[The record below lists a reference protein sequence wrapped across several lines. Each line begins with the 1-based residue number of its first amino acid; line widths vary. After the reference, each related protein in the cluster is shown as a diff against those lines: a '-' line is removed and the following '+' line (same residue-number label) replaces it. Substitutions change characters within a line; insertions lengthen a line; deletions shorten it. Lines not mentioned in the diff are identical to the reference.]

1 MSVKATHREDFDQ
14 LAEPG
19 DFIWSHH
26 ASDGEPANI
35 LFVCPC
41 GCGDL
46 TGVPVRPAPQGPHWN
61 WNGDQEKPTLTPS
74 LQRLDNCKW
83 HGFLTDGEFRS
94 C

>member
-1 MSVKATHREDFDQ
+1 MSVTATRLENFDDLQ
-14 LAEPG
+14 NPG
-19 DFIWSHH
+19 DFIWSHNM
-26 ASDGEPANI
+26 SDGEPSCI

-61 WNGDQEKPTLTPS
+61 WNGDKDKPTLTPS